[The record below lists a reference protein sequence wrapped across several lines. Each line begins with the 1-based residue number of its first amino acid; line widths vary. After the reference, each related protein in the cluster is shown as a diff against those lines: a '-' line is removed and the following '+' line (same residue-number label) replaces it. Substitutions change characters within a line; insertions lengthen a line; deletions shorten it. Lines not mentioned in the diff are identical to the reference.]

1 MESPSKQGKSDYD
14 GSEKVAEW
22 KHDLVQV
29 VQVCRL

>member
-1 MESPSKQGKSDYD
+1 MESLSKQGKSDSD
-14 GSEKVAEW
+14 GSKKVAER